1 MMAEDSVD
9 ELAARAKAGDREAFS
24 GLVQREGARLRAYV
38 ACRLADPEA
47 AEDLAQEAFIVAY
60 RRMEDFD
67 AGLDFYNWLR
77 GIARNLILNERRKRS
92 REEAAREELLDQA
105 GCLGEAAGGDAGVL
119 EALAKCLSRVSGRL
133 REFLHLRYDQGL
145 ALAEVASRL
154 GLTVGS
160 ARVAHVRV
168 LRGLRDC
175 MEQSLSREVRP

>member
-1 MMAEDSVD
+1 VD
-9 ELAARAKAGDREAFS
+9 DLVARAVAGDREAFS
-24 GLVQREGARLRAYV
+24 ELVQREGARLRAFV
-38 ACRLADPEA
+38 ACRLHDPEA

-60 RRMEDFD
+60 RRLADFD
-67 AGLDFYNWLR
+67 ASQDFYNWVR

-105 GCLGEAAGGDAGVL
+105 GELGASARGDASVL
-119 EALAKCLSRVSGRL
+119 DALARCLARVSGRL

-145 ALAEVASRL
+145 ELAEVASRL

-175 MEQSLSREVRP
+175 LEQSLSGEAER